1 MGATLKL
8 VDETAHGAPLGGFE
22 LELRLVSERMTV
34 RELLKRRVR
43 AEVERYNAT
52 QPEVFSGLVAP
63 TDAQQV
69 QNGYRLEARRQL
81 DWEAQLEQACRAFQ
95 SNGFLLLIDDS
106 QLEALDDEVV
116 LTPNC
121 DVRFVK
127 LVPLVGG

>member
-8 VDETAHGAPLGGFE
+8 VDETAHGAPLGGFV

-34 RELLKRRVR
+34 RELLERRVR

-52 QPEVFSGLVAP
+52 EPGVFNGLVEP
-63 TDAQQV
+63 TEAERT
-69 QNGYRLEARRQL
+69 QNGYRLKTKRKL
-81 DWEAQLEQACRAFQ
+81 DWQAQHEEACRAFE
-95 SNGFLLLIDDS
+95 SNGFLLLVDDS
-106 QLEALDDEVV
+106 QLDSLDEEVL
-116 LTPNC
+116 LTPKS